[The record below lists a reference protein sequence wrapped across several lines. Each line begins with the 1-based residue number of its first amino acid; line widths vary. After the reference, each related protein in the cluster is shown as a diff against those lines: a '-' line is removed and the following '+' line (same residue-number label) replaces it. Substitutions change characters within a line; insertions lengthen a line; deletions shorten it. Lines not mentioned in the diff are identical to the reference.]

1 MKTTCLWVV
10 SLFLCLGFCAI
21 SYADIQVLDTGYKA
35 ELWVNLSSS
44 YIGEIRDMTFDSSDN
59 LYLTTRWAGS
69 VTKIAPNK
77 QVNTSWVTGLN
88 NPIGIAYTGGSSY
101 GNNLYVTCIGSNKVV
116 KIDMN
121 GNKTDFCSLNGVEA
135 IEYDRTGQYGN
146 KLYVGTSAQ
155 DRIYSLSTTGTSTI
169 FSNSFYNL
177 SGSIQGIGFANS
189 VAYNYGMIVGT
200 WYPYNPDKSG
210 IFKIFPNGTSIARGG
225 SNLTDLVSGFCVDF
239 DDIGLFDN
247 NLFARI
253 TENGGADGG
262 IYRISPDGIA
272 SLFIAGNTSLMP
284 FTFGQD
290 GAMYLYDWTSQA
302 AGIYKISAIPEPATM
317 FLLGLGLLG
326 LRRRK

>member
-135 IEYDRTGQYGN
+135 IEYDRTG
-146 KLYVGTSAQ
+146 
-155 DRIYSLSTTGTSTI
+155 
-169 FSNSFYNL
+169 
-177 SGSIQGIGFANS
+177 
-189 VAYNYGMIVGT
+189 
-200 WYPYNPDKSG
+200 
-210 IFKIFPNGTSIARGG
+210 
-225 SNLTDLVSGFCVDF
+225 
-239 DDIGLFDN
+239 
-247 NLFARI
+247 
-253 TENGGADGG
+253 
-262 IYRISPDGIA
+262 
-272 SLFIAGNTSLMP
+272 
-284 FTFGQD
+284 
-290 GAMYLYDWTSQA
+290 
-302 AGIYKISAIPEPATM
+302 
-317 FLLGLGLLG
+317 
-326 LRRRK
+326 